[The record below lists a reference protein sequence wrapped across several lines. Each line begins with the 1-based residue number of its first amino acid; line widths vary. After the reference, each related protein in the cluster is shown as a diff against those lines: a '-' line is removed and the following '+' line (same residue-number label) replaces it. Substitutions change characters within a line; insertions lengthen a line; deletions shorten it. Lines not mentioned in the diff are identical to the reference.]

1 MCILTTTITLAGNP
15 IYSNQTPTFFHSFHQ
30 IFLEKIARNA
40 AWMGDSNVWDLKNQ
54 TWSVTRSKPRSLF
67 NRFIIIK
74 SSGQITA
81 FHILPKVELRGSG
94 GVPITKLTFG
104 MASAE
109 VAIVC
114 VESSLNRT
122 SLYRVWYGMVNSI
135 QELASIQSQPIWI
148 PCASH

>member
-1 MCILTTTITLAGNP
+1 
-15 IYSNQTPTFFHSFHQ
+15 
-30 IFLEKIARNA
+30 
-40 AWMGDSNVWDLKNQ
+40 MGDSNVWDLKNQ

-74 SSGQITA
+74 SSGQIPT
-81 FHILPKVELRGSG
+81 FHILPKVELGGSG
-94 GVPITKLTFG
+94 GVSITKLTFG